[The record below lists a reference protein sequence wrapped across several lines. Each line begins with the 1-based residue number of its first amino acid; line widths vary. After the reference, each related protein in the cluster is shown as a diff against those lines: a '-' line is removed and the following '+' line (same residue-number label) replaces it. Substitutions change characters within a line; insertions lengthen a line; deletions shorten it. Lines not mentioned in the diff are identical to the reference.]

1 LFAVD
6 NPLLSASAPLTL
18 HAFERLP
25 IAMYVADRS
34 GVLRWLNRAG
44 RALIGDATGRAFPHV
59 IAPER
64 QHETRE
70 QFARKVIGAAESTS
84 FETTLVSPA
93 GERIP
98 VELASVPLRDE
109 EDVVGVLGVALVL
122 NDPPASPPPT
132 SSAPPDLTPRGHEV
146 LRLLA
151 DGRTTTEISEDLGIA
166 IETTRNHIRGVL
178 RALNVKTRL
187 EAVVL
192 ALRSGWL

>member
-1 LFAVD
+1 LFALD
-6 NPLLSASAPLTL
+6 NPLLNGSAPLSL
-18 HAFERLP
+18 HALERLP

-34 GVLRWLNRAG
+34 GVLRWVNRAG

-70 QFARKVIGAAESTS
+70 QFARKVIGAAEATS
-84 FETTLVSPA
+84 FETTLVSPT

-109 EDVVGVLGVALVL
+109 DDVVGVLGVALVL
-122 NDPPASPPPT
+122 HDPPVEPPALAP
-132 SSAPPDLTPRGHEV
+132 PPDLTPRGYEV

-192 ALRSGWL
+192 ALRNGWL

>member
-6 NPLLSASAPLTL
+6 NPLLSASAPLSL

-34 GVLRWLNRAG
+34 GVLRWVNRAG

-70 QFARKVIGAAESTS
+70 QFARKVIGAAEATS

-98 VELASVPLRDE
+98 VELASVPLRGE

-122 NDPPASPPPT
+122 NDPPAVPPPA
-132 SSAPPDLTPRGHEV
+132 SSAPPNLTPRGHEV

-178 RALNVKTRL
+178 RALKVKTRL